1 MTQIQ
6 GKESIL
12 FVLFGGI
19 LYFFGGTIFKGRLL
33 LHGPCT
39 LVQFGA
45 VLWASK
51 VLGGGEIVV
60 KVALGGSWQSCTRE
74 GGKGGCC
81 HPPFAAKW
89 SNTPATLT
97 FTPFLT
103 C

>member
-1 MTQIQ
+1 M
-6 GKESIL
+6 
-12 FVLFGGI
+12 FVLFSGI
-19 LYFFGGTIFKGRLL
+19 LSFFWGGTIFKGRLL

-51 VLGGGEIVV
+51 VLSGWRRDSG
-60 KVALGGSWQSCTRE
+60 QSCIGWQLAKLQE
-74 GGKGGCC
+74 GGREGCC